1 MTTKHHQI
9 YKKRTLSNF
18 MNNFKMAFVDVK
30 YKKEVILPKE
40 YIDSLPKKIIL
51 FTTVQFIHQYD
62 AIKKQLTDNNIEVIT
77 VRPKHAWN
85 EGQILG
91 CSVEDWNEYD
101 APFAYIG
108 DGLFHPTA
116 ILFKNNQPVHIYD
129 PKIKKS
135 KVITKEEIDTILK
148 KRKGALV
155 TFYTAKKVGILIT
168 TKYGQNRIKEA
179 ASLEQFYP
187 EKEFFYLVGD
197 TIDFDSLEDFPF
209 IECYINTACPRIMD
223 DHGKLPRPVLNIAD
237 LEKAKVVW

>member
-1 MTTKHHQI
+1 MVE
-9 YKKRTLSNF
+9 S
-18 MNNFKMAFVDVK
+18 NNFKMAFVDVK
-30 YKKEVILPKE
+30 YKTEVKLPKE

-62 AIKKQLTDNNIEVIT
+62 NLKRQLTDSGIEVIT

-85 EGQILG
+85 KGQILG
-91 CSVEDWNEYD
+91 CSVEDWSKYEVD
-101 APFAYIG
+101 GFAYIG

-116 ILFKNNQPVHIYD
+116 ILFRNDKPVHIYD

-135 KVITKEEIDTILK
+135 KIISKEEISSILK
-148 KRKGALV
+148 KRKGALL
-155 TFYTAKKVGILIT
+155 TFYTAKKIGVLIT
-168 TKYGQNRIKEA
+168 TKYGQNREVAK
-179 ASLEQFYP
+179 LEQLYP
-187 EKEFFYLVGD
+187 DKEFFYLLGD

-237 LEKAKVVW
+237 LDKVNDEW